1 MEWRGE
7 IHVALLGGVSPL
19 RIVRRSHLAPAL
31 RLPSNTLFI
40 FSEWVP
46 GGSLRDVLDEFGALK
61 DKVARD
67 YSRQVLLGLRY
78 LHDNHI
84 IHRDIKAG
92 NVLIH
97 ENGHIKL
104 TDFGASKILREEDNA
119 EHTMK
124 VR

>member
-1 MEWRGE
+1 M
-7 IHVALLGGVSPL
+7 L
-19 RIVRRSHLAPAL
+19 RCCC
-31 RLPSNTLFI
+31 
-40 FSEWVP
+40 
-46 GGSLRDVLDEFGALK
+46 
-61 DKVARD
+61 
-67 YSRQVLLGLRY
+67 YSRTAAAADCSVVTYANTCNVHVYTVSTVYILQVLLGLKY

-104 TDFGASKILREEDNA
+104 TDFGASKTLHEEDNA

-124 VR
+124 GN

>member
-1 MEWRGE
+1 
-7 IHVALLGGVSPL
+7 VY
-19 RIVRRSHLAPAL
+19 
-31 RLPSNTLFI
+31 TL
-40 FSEWVP
+40 
-46 GGSLRDVLDEFGALK
+46 
-61 DKVARD
+61 
-67 YSRQVLLGLRY
+67 QVLLGLKY

-104 TDFGASKILREEDNA
+104 TDFGASKTLHEEDNA

-124 VR
+124 GNSTTTVFSDCVWHSLQASVALCDAVCCVSVRVSER

>member
-1 MEWRGE
+1 
-7 IHVALLGGVSPL
+7 
-19 RIVRRSHLAPAL
+19 
-31 RLPSNTLFI
+31 
-40 FSEWVP
+40 
-46 GGSLRDVLDEFGALK
+46 
-61 DKVARD
+61 
-67 YSRQVLLGLRY
+67 VLLGLKY

-104 TDFGASKILREEDNA
+104 TDFGASKTLHEEDNA

-124 VR
+124 G